1 MEKTII
7 FDFNLTLPITG
18 ELLLLMNSVRDTS
31 KEVKEAQAAAMM
43 STVSAEMSW
52 ALNQMKREV
61 IMDLEVKMVG
71 VETIKAIDS
80 EIAAL
85 TLVEIMKN
93 DMDKKLLVSCD
104 HFGVFLLPL
113 SLSQWFVNEG

>member
-31 KEVKEAQAAAMM
+31 KEVKEAQAAAML
-43 STVSAEMSW
+43 SAVRAEMSW

-85 TLVEIMKN
+85 TLEIMKN
-93 DMDKKLLVSCD
+93 DIDKKLLVSCD
-104 HFGVFLLPL
+104 HFGVSLLPL